1 LPPYRQM
8 APDMPA
14 ATTRIQDHRSL
25 LEGGHSWILTPHDSA
40 PVRRFMMDSN
50 PTITSFYGWAY
61 SNWALPPRSIARRC
75 ARSLESSMSKVPVS
89 IQLFDDY
96 ILAVESERGM
106 VVGGALWAYGIAD
119 NGAELPE
126 AVRPLCRMHRTAPE
140 SPSRPGLL
148 NG

>member
-1 LPPYRQM
+1 M

-14 ATTRIQDHRSL
+14 ATTRIQGHQSL

-40 PVRRFMMDSN
+40 PVCSMMGSN
-50 PTITSFYGWAY
+50 PTITSFYGRAY
-61 SNWALPPRSIARRC
+61 SNWALPPRSVARRC
-75 ARSLESSMSKVPVS
+75 ARSLESSMPKVPVS

-96 ILAVESERGM
+96 ILAVESERSM
-106 VVGGALWAYGIAD
+106 VVGGALWVYGIAD

-126 AVRPLCRMHRTAPE
+126 SVRALCRMHRTAPE
-140 SPSRPGLL
+140 SLSRPELL